1 MSSSVGLYNN
11 LGKRVV
17 KDLDLISQE
26 LSLEQSG
33 KAFQQ
38 ETAKGDKSF
47 IDFLKDGVTEVN
59 NMQVSADTKATDL
72 ATGKSENLHETM
84 LAMSQAELSFNFMV
98 QVRNKAL
105 DAYNQIMNMPV

>member
-17 KDLDLISQE
+17 KDLEALTQE
-26 LSLEQSG
+26 LNLEQSG
-33 KAFQQ
+33 KTSQQ
-38 ETAKGDKSF
+38 ETTKGQKSF
-47 IDFLKDGVTEVN
+47 VDFLKEGVTEVN
-59 NMQVSADTKATDL
+59 NLQVSADAKATDL